1 MEAAYLNQLL
11 SAAVKNT
18 ISDVH
23 LKVGSPPLF
32 RLHGTLMEV
41 KAPRLQPDD
50 TKDIAKILIGG
61 RIQKLDIETL
71 TEFDTSYA
79 ISGIGR
85 FRVNVYRQRG
95 SFAIVLRSIPFVIP
109 TFKDLGLPPVLEKI
123 SQEERGLVLVTGV
136 TGSGKTSTLAAMINY
151 INETRKKHIVTI
163 EDPVEFIHK
172 DKGCSISQREVGLSL
187 IHI

>member
-1 MEAAYLNQLL
+1 
-11 SAAVKNT
+11 
-18 ISDVH
+18 
-23 LKVGSPPLF
+23 
-32 RLHGTLMEV
+32 MEV

-50 TKDIAKILIGG
+50 TKDIAKILIGP

-123 SQEERGLVLVTGV
+123 SQ
-136 TGSGKTSTLAAMINY
+136 
-151 INETRKKHIVTI
+151 
-163 EDPVEFIHK
+163 
-172 DKGCSISQREVGLSL
+172 SL
-187 IHI
+187 RVQII